1 MSNQSN
7 SKIDYASAL
16 GYRPCLP
23 SAHNITLCGVKD
35 QSNSLPTGRHKP
47 EQRSSL
53 HYSPLLFVLA
63 AAVLWSTGGL
73 FIKWTSISGLELSFG
88 RSLLAA
94 ITVAIFTRHE
104 GFGLNR
110 VTALASVLYA
120 ALLLL
125 FVLATKETTA
135 ANAIFL
141 QYTAPVYLLI
151 LEPLFYKEKFRSR
164 DLITVVVCVLGMSLF
179 FVGKLRPQD
188 VTGNLLAL
196 ASGFCFACYFL
207 LLRHTKSR
215 AVNRASSVIYGN
227 LLVVLIAAP
236 AGLKVLPRLTTHD
249 ALSVLYLGVVQIGL
263 AYTLFTVA
271 MARGVRSLDAGI
283 VGYVEPVL
291 NPIWVFLVLG
301 ERPNFWALVGGSI
314 IVIAVVGHMLMEAR
328 SGRRP
333 AHLP

>member
-1 MSNQSN
+1 MEGQS
-7 SKIDYASAL
+7 KA
-16 GYRPCLP
+16 
-23 SAHNITLCGVKD
+23 V
-35 QSNSLPTGRHKP
+35 GRKGHA
-47 EQRSSL
+47 
-53 HYSPLLFVLA
+53 SPLLFVLA
-63 AAVLWSTGGL
+63 AALLWSTGGL
-73 FIKWTSISGLELSFG
+73 FIKWVTLSGLELSFG

-94 ITVAIFTRHE
+94 ITVAIFTRRE
-104 GFGLNR
+104 GFGINK
-110 VTALASVLYA
+110 VTALASLLYA

-151 LEPLFYKEKFRSR
+151 FEPLFYKEKFRSR
-164 DLITVVVCVLGMSLF
+164 DLIVVIFCVLGMSLF

-196 ASGFCFACYFL
+196 GSGLCFACYFL
-207 LLRHTKSR
+207 LLRHSKSR

-227 LLVVLIAAP
+227 LLLVVIAAP
-236 AGLKVLPRLTTHD
+236 AALKVLPHISKPD
-249 ALSVLYLGVVQIGL
+249 AIGIVYLGVVQIGI

-291 NPIWVFLVLG
+291 NPIWVFLAIG
-301 ERPNFWALVGGSI
+301 ERPTSWAILGGAI
-314 IVIAVVGHMLMEAR
+314 IVVAVVCHMLLEAR
-328 SGRRP
+328 SGKRQ
-333 AHLP
+333 LTDLS

>member
-1 MSNQSN
+1 L
-7 SKIDYASAL
+7 K
-16 GYRPCLP
+16 
-23 SAHNITLCGVKD
+23 
-35 QSNSLPTGRHKP
+35 RHD
-47 EQRSSL
+47 S
-53 HYSPLLFVLA
+53 SPLLFVLA
-63 AAVLWSTGGL
+63 AAILWSTGGL
-73 FIKWTSISGLELSFG
+73 FIKWTSLSGLELSFG

-94 ITVAIFTRHE
+94 VTVAIFTRHE

-141 QYTAPVYLLI
+141 QYTSPVYLLI
-151 LEPLFYKEKFRSR
+151 LEPLFYKEKFRR
-164 DLITVVVCVLGMSLF
+164 NDLITVAACVAGMSLF

-207 LLRHTKSR
+207 LLRHAKSR

-236 AGLKVLPRLTTHD
+236 AGLKVLPHMNAHD

-301 ERPNFWALVGGSI
+301 ERPTQWALIGGGI
-314 IVIAVVGHMLMEAR
+314 IVAAVVCHMLLEAKR
-328 SGRRP
+328 GQRTT
-333 AHLP
+333 ALA

>member
-1 MSNQSN
+1 MKKVANN
-7 SKIDYASAL
+7 SAKF
-16 GYRPCLP
+16 
-23 SAHNITLCGVKD
+23 
-35 QSNSLPTGRHKP
+35 
-47 EQRSSL
+47 
-53 HYSPLLFVLA
+53 SPLLFVLA
-63 AAVLWSTGGL
+63 AAILWSTGGL

-110 VTALASVLYA
+110 VTALASLLYA

-141 QYTAPVYLLI
+141 QYTAPVYLLV
-151 LEPLFYKEKFRSR
+151 LEPLFYKEKFRTR
-164 DLITVVVCVLGMSLF
+164 DLITVALCVLGMSLF

-207 LLRHTKSR
+207 LLRHSKSR

-227 LLVVLIAAP
+227 LLLVLIAAP
-236 AGLKVLPRLTTHD
+236 VGLRVLPRLSAHD
-249 ALSVLYLGVVQIGL
+249 ALSVIYLGVIQIGL

-301 ERPNFWALVGGSI
+301 ERPNS
-314 IVIAVVGHMLMEAR
+314 
-328 SGRRP
+328 
-333 AHLP
+333 

>member
-1 MSNQSN
+1 MDGQSKAVGN
-7 SKIDYASAL
+7 GTSA
-16 GYRPCLP
+16 
-23 SAHNITLCGVKD
+23 
-35 QSNSLPTGRHKP
+35 RH
-47 EQRSSL
+47 S
-53 HYSPLLFVLA
+53 SPLLFVLA

-73 FIKWTSISGLELSFG
+73 FIKWVTLSGLELSFG

-94 ITVAIFTRHE
+94 ITVAIFTRRE
-104 GFGLNR
+104 GFGINK
-110 VTALASVLYA
+110 VTALASLLYA

-151 LEPLFYKEKFRSR
+151 FEPLFYKEKFRSR
-164 DLITVVVCVLGMSLF
+164 DLIVVIVCVLGMSLF

-188 VTGNLLAL
+188 VTGNFLAL
-196 ASGFCFACYFL
+196 ASGLCFACYFL
-207 LLRHTKSR
+207 LLRHTKAR

-227 LLVVLIAAP
+227 LLLVIIAAP
-236 AGLKVLPRLTTHD
+236 AALKVLPHISKFDT
-249 ALSVLYLGVVQIGL
+249 VGIIYLGVVQIGI

-291 NPIWVFLVLG
+291 NPIWVFLAIG
-301 ERPNFWALVGGSI
+301 ERPTSWAILGGGI
-314 IVIAVVGHMLMEAR
+314 IVVAVVCHMLLEAR
-328 SGRRP
+328 SGRQTVDL
-333 AHLP
+333 A